1 MVVALGIVGVIQ
13 VAQVVQA
20 IPVAALQEVISY
32 EFIH

>member
-1 MVVALGIVGVIQ
+1 MVVALGIVGVI
-13 VAQVVQA
+13 QVVQA